1 MTKNEIAKNTN
12 KTIKGIARTIDLD
25 HKVQYEIGQILT
37 VQNAESW
44 TNGGQFYVETE
55 REYEYVF
62 ICENE
67 VEVHEVNYSLYDEA
81 ETEEDEEKAEEY
93 YDTLGTDEDGYEE
106 KEVLVPAGTRFEII
120 DVASDSDYEEMGY
133 YEIKVK
139 RI

>member
-12 KTIKGIARTIDLD
+12 KTIKGIARTIAL
-25 HKVQYEIGQILT
+25 
-37 VQNAESW
+37 
-44 TNGGQFYVETE
+44 
-55 REYEYVF
+55 
-62 ICENE
+62 
-67 VEVHEVNYSLYDEA
+67 
-81 ETEEDEEKAEEY
+81 EKAEEY

-133 YEIKVK
+133 HEIKVK

>member
-1 MTKNEIAKNTN
+1 MTKNEIARNTN
-12 KTIKGIARTIDLD
+12 KTIKGIARTIALD
-25 HKVQYEIGQILT
+25 HKVEYKIGQVLA
-37 VQNAESW
+37 VENAESW

-81 ETEEDEEKAEEY
+81 ETEEDYEI
-93 YDTLGTDEDGYEE
+93 LGTDEDSYEE
-106 KEVLVPAGTRFEII
+106 KEVLVPAGTRFEIV